1 MFLLDTDITIY
12 ALKGRPDVVAQLEKH
27 ARSPMAM
34 SVISLMELYFGAHHS
49 RQPESNLARVRALE
63 HSFRILAADT
73 SIAATFGSLKARMA
87 AAGTMLDD
95 FDLIIASTALA
106 YNLTLV
112 SNNERHFGRIE
123 GLKLANWAS
132 QLK

>member
-1 MFLLDTDITIY
+1 MFLLDTDIIIY
-12 ALKGRPDVVAQLEKH
+12 ALKGRQEVVAHLERQ
-27 ARSPMAM
+27 ARSPMSI
-34 SVISLMELYFGAHHS
+34 SVITLMELYFGAHRS
-49 RQPESNLARVRALE
+49 RQTEANLARVRTLE
-63 HSFRILAADT
+63 HSFRILAADG

-123 GLKLANWAS
+123 GLKLENWAEG
-132 QLK
+132 

>member
-1 MFLLDTDITIY
+1 MYLLDTDIIIY
-12 ALKGRPDVVAQLEKH
+12 ALKGQPGVVARLEEH

-34 SVISLMELYFGAHHS
+34 SVISLMELYFGAHRS
-49 RQPESNLARVRALE
+49 RQAEANLARVRTLE
-63 HSFRILAADT
+63 HSFRILAADA

-106 YNLTLV
+106 NNLTLV

-123 GLKLANWAS
+123 GLKLVNWAGG
-132 QLK
+132 

>member
-1 MFLLDTDITIY
+1 MYLLDTDIIIY
-12 ALKGRPDVVAQLEKH
+12 ALKGRPEVVTHLEKH

-34 SVISLMELYFGAHHS
+34 SVISLMELYFGAHRS
-49 RQPESNLARVRALE
+49 KQAESNLARVRTLE
-63 HSFRILAADT
+63 NSFQVLAADA
-73 SIAATFGSLKARMA
+73 SIAATFGSLKAKMA
-87 AAGTMLDD
+87 AAGTQLDD

-123 GLKLANWAS
+123 GLKLANWAEV
-132 QLK
+132 